1 MRLLLTPMLLLAAS
15 GALAQEIYTW
25 RDADGV
31 VHHSD
36 TAPPKGKFETRTI
49 RQTTSAGPAAAEGAT
64 DDKAKARAEACALAR
79 KNVEV
84 INGNA
89 TIRMDLDGDGTAETL
104 TAEQRAA
111 ALSQAQAQSD
121 LTCKPERP
129 APTSRADE

>member
-1 MRLLLTPMLLLAAS
+1 MRLLLAPLLLLAAS

-36 TAPPKGKFETRTI
+36 SAPPKGKFETRTI
-49 RQTTSAGPAAAEGAT
+49 RQPTSTEPAAAEGAT
-64 DDKAKARAEACALAR
+64 DGRARERAEDCARAR
-79 KNVEV
+79 NNVEV

-104 TAEQRAA
+104 TSEQRAA

-129 APTSRADE
+129 APTTRVDE